1 MIEEIK
7 LETFPQLQ
15 TRNLMLRRLVPAD
28 AEAVFRL
35 FADAAVTQYY
45 DLETFTTLEQATQL
59 IQRQTDRFEQQAGIR
74 WGIALPGD
82 NIIIGSCGYVFDKP
96 HAQAGLG
103 YELSQAFWRRGFMT
117 EALAA
122 ILRFG
127 FERLALN
134 RIQALV
140 MRDNRAS
147 VQLLHK
153 LGFQEEGIL
162 RESKFFKGQFHDLRC
177 FSLLKKD
184 YSSEAVS
191 RPTD

>member
-15 TRNLMLRRLVPAD
+15 TRNLILRRLVPPD
-28 AEAVFRL
+28 AEAVFRI

-45 DLETFTTLEQATQL
+45 DLETFTTLEQASQL
-59 IQRQTDRFEQQAGIR
+59 IQRQTDRFEQQAGVR

-82 NIIIGSCGYVFDKP
+82 NVIIGSCGYIFDKP
-96 HAQAGLG
+96 HAHAGLG
-103 YELSQAFWRRGFMT
+103 YELGQAFWRRGFMT
-117 EALAA
+117 EALEA
-122 ILRFG
+122 IIRFG

-162 RESKFFKGQFHDLRC
+162 RESKFFKGQFHDLHC
-177 FSLLKKD
+177 FSLLKKE
-184 YSSEAVS
+184 Y
-191 RPTD
+191 RG